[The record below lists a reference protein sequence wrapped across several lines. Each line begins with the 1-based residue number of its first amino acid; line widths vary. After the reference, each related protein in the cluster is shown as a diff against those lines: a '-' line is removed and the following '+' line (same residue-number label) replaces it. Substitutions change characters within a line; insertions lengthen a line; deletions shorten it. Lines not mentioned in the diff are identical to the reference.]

1 MSTFTKVGN
10 SDLHISITNKPDAV
24 AIIDACDEE
33 IARRVRSWNVT
44 NKGYVIGRIRGAG
57 NVILHRLLM
66 SDELAASELERPEVD
81 HINRDPLDN
90 RRSNLRVVN
99 KSTQNQSRELAGG
112 SSRFPGVD
120 FKKGNNKW
128 RAHIRIDRKKRH
140 LGYFHCELDA
150 ARCYR
155 DAVRKIDQ
163 VIDFQVWRELD
174 VKPEPKQMTLNNW
187 IMKGDVNANQA

>member
-1 MSTFTKVGN
+1 MSTFKKVGK
-10 SDLHISITNKPDAV
+10 SDIHISLNNKPDAV
-24 AIIDACDEE
+24 AIIDICDEE
-33 IARRVRSWNVT
+33 IARRVRSWNV
-44 NKGYVIGRIRGAG
+44 NNGGYVHGHLRGAG
-57 NVILHRLLM
+57 MVYLHRLLM
-66 SDELAASELERPEVD
+66 ADELAASELERPEVD
-81 HINRDPLDN
+81 HINRDRLDN

-99 KSTQNQSRELAGG
+99 RSTQMQSREFTGK
-112 SSRFPGVD
+112 SSRFPGVS
-120 FKKGNNKW
+120 FHKGTNKWQVRISIEKKG
-128 RAHIRIDRKKRH
+128 RF

-187 IMKGDVNANQA
+187 IMQGDSIANQA